1 MTAPI
6 ARVSWFAGDMDE
18 ITGYNIGGGRHMV
31 ACMISHETPRG
42 DVISSPA
49 LCSTADIII
58 ERVPEQQ
65 GGQYMLAIP
74 APRPRRRRR
83 RRTVPSPAGDQ
94 FLLFDVAS

>member
-1 MTAPI
+1 MTAVT

-31 ACMISHETPRG
+31 ACMISHETPKG

-49 LCSTADIII
+49 LCSTADVII
-58 ERVPEQQ
+58 ERVPEQD
-65 GGQYMLAIP
+65 GQYMLALP
-74 APRPRRRRR
+74 TPRPRRRRR

-94 FLLFDVAS
+94 FLLFDTAS